1 MTPLLSSG
9 TQQASIILAD
19 DTISLSGEVAYLS
32 VDERA
37 VKQMVGG
44 ATLWYEQ
51 DT

>member
-1 MTPLLSSG
+1 MLRQCVS
-9 TQQASIILAD
+9 ILAD
-19 DTISLSGEVAYLS
+19 FTVLVGDTISLSGEVAYLS

>member
-1 MTPLLSSG
+1 MKVRAFIAQIIPKGDT
-9 TQQASIILAD
+9 IIL
-19 DTISLSGEVAYLS
+19 SGKVAYLS

-37 VKQMVGG
+37 VKQKVGG

>member
-1 MTPLLSSG
+1 MLHLLSL
-9 TQQASIILAD
+9 TLMVSILLVG

-44 ATLWYEQ
+44 ATPWYV
-51 DT
+51 